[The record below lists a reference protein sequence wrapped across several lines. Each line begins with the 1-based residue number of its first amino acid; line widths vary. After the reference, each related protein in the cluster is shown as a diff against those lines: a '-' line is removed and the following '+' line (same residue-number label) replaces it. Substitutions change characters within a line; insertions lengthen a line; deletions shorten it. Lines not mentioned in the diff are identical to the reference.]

1 MVKSIIKEIFIILLV
16 CVAIALVMA
25 VIFYN
30 YIPTNKVVPTKV
42 TAYKTPENIESEI
55 TADTIG
61 NYTTQQE
68 NFTVEEQDLKKYTQS
83 KSYNPGKPDPFA
95 EYTEEVVTGNTA
107 NGEGSSTN
115 TTNTSKPTTNPNVTD
130 NYYTSQNVNKGT
142 K

>member
-1 MVKSIIKEIFIILLV
+1 MIKSIIKEIFIILLV
-16 CVAIALVMA
+16 CVAIVLVMA

-42 TAYKTPENIESEI
+42 TAYQTPENIESEI

-61 NYTTQQE
+61 NYTTQEE
-68 NFTVEEQDLKKYTQS
+68 NFTVEQTDINRYKQT

-95 EYTEEVVTGNTA
+95 EYTEEVVTGNTTDGE
-107 NGEGSSTN
+107 NGTTAN
-115 TTNTSKPTTNPNVTD
+115 TTRPTANPNVTD

>member
-1 MVKSIIKEIFIILLV
+1 MKSIIKEIFIILLT
-16 CVAIALVMA
+16 CVAIVLIMA

-61 NYTTQQE
+61 NYTTQEE
-68 NFTVEEQDLKKYTQS
+68 NYTVEQTDLNKYKQT
-83 KSYNPGKPDPFA
+83 KSYNPGKPDPFV
-95 EYTEEVVTGNTA
+95 EYTEEVVPTNEVTGGNVTT
-107 NGEGSSTN
+107 TN
-115 TTNTSKPTTNPNVTD
+115 TTTRPNPNVTD